1 MTMDP
6 STPGQTGDMNVTAY
20 PIDRLRPYHR
30 NPRRGNIA
38 VIAESLKT
46 LGQYRPIVVNAG
58 THTGRP
64 DEVLAGNHTLL
75 AARELGWVS
84 IDGVT
89 VDVDDDTAA
98 RIVLVDNRSNDL
110 AGYDDE
116 VLAGLLS
123 DLPDLTATGYT
134 DEDLE
139 ALLDDIGRDSGG
151 IAGDHDD
158 VPDGLAE
165 AVSKPGDVWLLGPHR
180 VMCGDALDP
189 GVLDKALGGAEPGII
204 YTDPPYGIA
213 IVRGGKV
220 GGGGPVG
227 GKGGGGKVVPAS
239 TYLPIAGDNTV
250 DAAVDAFHLLHSAY
264 PDALHVWWGSNHYAA
279 SAGLPDASCWL
290 VWDKENTGNFADCEL
305 AWTNHPGAVRLFR
318 HMWNGMLRAS
328 ERTKRV
334 HPTQKPVAL
343 AIWAFGVIDPKS
355 ERATVLDVFAG
366 SGSTL
371 LAAHETGRTAVLV
384 ELEPHYV
391 DVICARWQQA
401 TGQRPRIEGGDEHDF
416 GGG

>member
-151 IAGDHDD
+151 IAGDPDD

-220 GGGGPVG
+220 GGGG
-227 GKGGGGKVVPAS
+227 
-239 TYLPIAGDNTV
+239 
-250 DAAVDAFHLLHSAY
+250 
-264 PDALHVWWGSNHYAA
+264 
-279 SAGLPDASCWL
+279 
-290 VWDKENTGNFADCEL
+290 
-305 AWTNHPGAVRLFR
+305 
-318 HMWNGMLRAS
+318 
-328 ERTKRV
+328 
-334 HPTQKPVAL
+334 
-343 AIWAFGVIDPKS
+343 
-355 ERATVLDVFAG
+355 
-366 SGSTL
+366 
-371 LAAHETGRTAVLV
+371 
-384 ELEPHYV
+384 
-391 DVICARWQQA
+391 
-401 TGQRPRIEGGDEHDF
+401 
-416 GGG
+416 